1 MKIDICIGSSR
12 KDKIW
17 KHEEISLDN
26 FIKRI
31 STTIRTS
38 ETMEEYNKLP
48 KAKQD
53 DIKDVGGFILGKLK
67 DNKRR
72 RENVLSRSAITLDMD
87 YGSENI
93 VGEL

>member
-48 KAKQD
+48 KQ
-53 DIKDVGGFILGKLK
+53 
-67 DNKRR
+67 NKMT
-72 RENVLSRSAITLDMD
+72 SRTWVDLF
-87 YGSENI
+87 
-93 VGEL
+93 